1 MITAVELREHCKK
14 LRIQREEDLKSV
26 LSNYFEYYFISG
38 HRPWKA
44 VIGNKKC
51 KPIPI
56 HRDFYSSGMSSSEHK
71 FEWPNFSEEAL
82 RQSLINLGFYVTEHR
97 ISLCVPPCEEGKE
110 LTFAQDW
117 VKKINT
123 SYSEYC
129 ANEKEVAKKRYSE
142 FLSKLYSTPLEK
154 TKTFSEYTLFCDFK
168 FDTEISSVCNRY
180 MLRFMSRDGIA
191 QYFEDGKYKGIIV
204 STKAT

>member
-26 LSNYFEYYFISG
+26 LSNYFEYAFISR

-44 VIGNKKC
+44 ILGNKKC

-56 HRDFYSSGMSSSEHK
+56 HRDLYYPMKTGFWCK

-82 RQSLINLGFYVTEHR
+82 RQCLTNLGFYVTEHR